1 MAQVI
6 FTDNSAE
13 ALREFA
19 QKLYR
24 GAEAIGQQA
33 VGYAKETTPVDT
45 GRLRN
50 SENYRVVDK
59 SIHIGTDVEYAI
71 YQELGTSKIQGK
83 HFLKN
88 AAANHG
94 EEYKNI
100 LLTSLRS

>member
-1 MAQVI
+1 MKVT

-19 QKLYR
+19 QKLQR
-24 GAEAIGQQA
+24 GAEAIGQRA

-50 SENYRVVDK
+50 SENFRVVEK
-59 SIHIGTDVEYAI
+59 SIHVGTDVEYAP
-71 YQELGTSKIQGK
+71 YQELGTSRGIEAK
-83 HFLKN
+83 HFIRN
-88 AAANHG
+88 SVANHG

-100 LLTSLRS
+100 MRVNLDA